1 MNFYRKLL
9 LLSILTLFTIFL
21 SSQIIYAFDDGFF
34 WFSGAYPIDWGT
46 AGSGL
51 TSGFT
56 ITNAG
61 IVGNGPDTL
70 SVTVQ
75 SNTAGATPI
84 ETINLV
90 LDETADTGN
99 FIVDHLVFMDQESEF
114 AIGDTVLITIEDQ
127 CDEFGEPGPGQN
139 GNCDPLMIETL
150 FVGDSV
156 KIFSDSTA
164 PGFIGIDLIET
175 GINTGIFTRQLTF
188 CNSPCVSDPIN
199 AILEVSAGDVFTIED
214 QHTFAVTNG
223 LISGDPKRFAII
235 VEGGG
240 TVQATAT
247 TLPGSTV
254 DEFTCTGYAG
264 TWDAFTDTCTVT
276 DIITMDF
283 PPSWV
288 GRGGGGLVRPGL
300 VIDAILFLVG
310 GGGSSGSM
318 VPPTLG
324 LDMNQKR
331 IVDGGFSFNG
341 NPVDVEQFYTPYP
354 LITTPVGQNNTVK
367 LKIYENRGPD
377 NITHV
382 GLSYG
387 LGKGEIFNEGRATI
401 EYDRTFDGIE
411 SVTIFDPK
419 HVLGSVNV
427 TTATTSCS
435 ILSNDICLEVTFD
448 HIFRESLDYNMV
460 ATNIWDFQR
469 NGYQNYFNHGI
480 HIVGESMNPPEEY
493 SGIYHGHIYHLTETG
508 PNTATDDDGNTWT
521 FDKIWNRDYIKPIN
535 VDSDILNPTKIYALE
550 KLGFQYSDG
559 KEIFGYDKMDH
570 RFADIKYQQQI
581 EAQNIMN
588 SLCSKCQKEHF
599 EEINDIFS
607 YDMSTRYSKLDNPQI
622 ITQID
627 IEDQNARQLLKEFFE
642 KIYPGKVND

>member
-1 MNFYRKLL
+1 LNLQYILL
-9 LLSILTLFTIFL
+9 ITISLVFL
-21 SSQIIYAFDDGFF
+21 ISSQNAYA
-34 WFSGAYPIDWGT
+34 AV
-46 AGSGL
+46 
-51 TSGFT
+51 
-56 ITNAG
+56 TNFEWQILG
-61 IVGNGPDTL
+61 GPV
-70 SVTVQ
+70 VTVDMD
-75 SNTAGATPI
+75 AGNIFGTSDPVTLHI
-84 ETINLV
+84 EDDDPSFVNLAPDSITVTISSTTGDSITLT
-90 LDETADTGN
+90 LDETSDGVFDSDT
-99 FIVDHLVFMDQESEF
+99 IIFMDGENAKF
-114 AIGDTVLITIEDQ
+114 TVTDTATITIED
-127 CDEFGEPGPGQN
+127 
-139 GNCDPLMIETL
+139 
-150 FVGDSV
+150 VG
-156 KIFSDSTA
+156 KA
-164 PGFIGIDLIET
+164 GDLIPNDVLIAGTGALVASETDTT
-175 GINTGIFTRQLTF
+175 GISISLTEVADTGIFTRTLSF
-188 CNSPCVSDPIN
+188 CTILGCSDDPT
-199 AILEVSAGDVFTIED
+199 AVLEVNPGDIISVFDEFTGTDI
-214 QHTFAVTNG
+214 TNG
-223 LISGDPKRFAII
+223 LIVPSATDKGAII
-235 VEGGG
+235 ASIGLNSITASYGSSTADLTIG
-240 TVQATAT
+240 PGPAT
-247 TLPGSTV
+247 
-254 DEFTCTGYAG
+254 
-264 TWDAFTDTCTVT
+264 
-276 DIITMDF
+276 
-283 PPSWV
+283 

-300 VIDAILFLVG
+300 VIDAILFLV

-377 NITHV
+377 NIAHV

-401 EYDRTFDGIE
+401 EYDKTFDGIE

-427 TTATTSCS
+427 TTATTNCS

-448 HIFRESLDYNMV
+448 HIFRESLDNNMV

-469 NGYQNYFNHGI
+469 NGFQNYFNHGI

-508 PNTATDDDGNTWT
+508 PNTAIDDDGNTWT
-521 FDKIWNRDYIKPIN
+521 FDKIWNHDYIKPVN
-535 VDSDILNPTKIYALE
+535 VDSDIFNPPKIYALE